1 MGKINQIKLKDTQE
15 VFDIEAK
22 SLDKNNNYEAN
33 RFDVNTTSG
42 SAIIGF
48 NETAEGGGVIEYNS
62 KGNLAVESKT
72 KHVNIEAKK
81 GIQMK
86 PTTNIIFDSSRRIL
100 NGKGNEVHL
109 QFVFDDYDSTAK
121 GSYPGD
127 DEEYAELKIEARNV
141 DIRCLD
147 HGGIALQPCGVDGSG
162 NENKIKFESSRT
174 SPLGDANP
182 NYSKE
187 GGKGLEFGTFNN
199 EHSSLFTGDYRFNKD
214 GIVYA
219 VTRETPVTADGK
231 TDYPTQNDDFKDVI
245 DSNLGVKWETIVKT
259 ARVFDALSV
268 VSEPTAEDLLTA
280 FNSVFHPSSG
290 IEPAVSSVSPEVVEY
305 PQQVSQFVAAGENF
319 DRLLSSS
326 LTVFVY
332 EGGQKVDERV
342 LSGTR
347 ISSTRIDFNNEVQLT
362 AGQTWRAERMV
373 AYDAEH
379 EFEPIQLW
387 PSE

>member
-1 MGKINQIKLKDTQE
+1 MADEKKKVKQVNSPEGLHDIVAQELEAENTYQCAGMHIN
-15 VFDIEAK
+15 
-22 SLDKNNNYEAN
+22 
-33 RFDVNTTSG
+33 NTG
-42 SAIIGF
+42 DAIITF
-48 NETAEGGGVIEYNS
+48 NRTTEGTGGVIKYNT
-62 KGNLAVESKT
+62 KGNMSIESLE

-109 QFVFDDYDSTAK
+109 QFVFDDYDSTAT

-259 ARVFDALSV
+259 ARVFDALSA

-280 FNSVFHPSSG
+280 FNSVFHPSTQ
-290 IEPAVSSVSPEVVEY
+290 E
-305 PQQVSQFVAAGENF
+305 
-319 DRLLSSS
+319 
-326 LTVFVY
+326 
-332 EGGQKVDERV
+332 
-342 LSGTR
+342 
-347 ISSTRIDFNNEVQLT
+347 
-362 AGQTWRAERMV
+362 
-373 AYDAEH
+373 
-379 EFEPIQLW
+379 
-387 PSE
+387 